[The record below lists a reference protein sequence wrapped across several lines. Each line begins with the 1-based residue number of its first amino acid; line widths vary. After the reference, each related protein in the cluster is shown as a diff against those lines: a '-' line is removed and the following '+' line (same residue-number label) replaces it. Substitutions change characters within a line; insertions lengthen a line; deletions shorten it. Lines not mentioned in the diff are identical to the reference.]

1 MYDAL
6 EEIGSG
12 KSYTKNTVSGYQ
24 AEPSSGDEWM
34 ESGKT
39 LGKTEGGFSGG
50 QTARNSWGGGG
61 TIGRTI
67 GRTIGKLK
75 GNTEKKQKEVQEE
88 PKTIGVKK
96 AYQKQEKKAEEK

>member
-1 MYDAL
+1 MSFFNYKNKKVYY

-34 ESGKT
+34 ESGETVGKT
-39 LGKTEGGFSGG
+39 LGGFSGG
-50 QTARNSWGGGG
+50 QTAGNSWGGGG
-61 TIGRTI
+61 TI

-75 GNTEKKQKEVQEE
+75 GNTEKKQNL
-88 PKTIGVKK
+88 
-96 AYQKQEKKAEEK
+96 YR